1 VWEKLIRRP
10 LEGAIVEKLR
20 RRGIPFALELHR
32 TIHYFAALSR
42 LITNV
47 GRATIRVY
55 QMDSQSRAFE
65 VPFVSG
71 LDAGTPLRCPRPMAA
86 QSIVAW
92 TPARILGALFAA
104 LVSAPVQL
112 APAMIIRRR
121 A

>member
-1 VWEKLIRRP
+1 VSEKLIRGS
-10 LEGAIVEKLR
+10 LDAAIMEKLR
-20 RRGIPFALELHR
+20 QGGIPFAPELHR

-42 LITNV
+42 LITVV

-65 VPFVSG
+65 VPSG

-86 QSIVAW
+86 QSIVVW

-104 LVSAPVQL
+104 LVLAPIQL
-112 APAMIIRRR
+112 APAMITRRR

>member
-1 VWEKLIRRP
+1 MKVATGSGNHGE
-10 LEGAIVEKLR
+10 VEAAK
-20 RRGIPFALELHR
+20 EMYR

-104 LVSAPVQL
+104 LVLAPVQL
-112 APAMIIRRR
+112 APAMITRRR